1 MERGKDSIA
10 RTLLY
15 FQIFDYPLQKNEIWQ
30 FLNKK
35 IPYKDFEKAVKN
47 IPQKESF
54 YFLKGNELNI
64 KKRKKREILSNLK
77 IKIAE
82 EFARKVSSIPS
93 LQLVGISGS
102 LSMKNSEKNDDIDIF
117 VISKTGFV
125 WLTRLLLVL
134 FFKSFGVYRANN
146 DKDIKDKFCLNFI
159 VGENKIKFSKSK
171 RNEYLAHEIVQ
182 LLPIFQRDNSY
193 KNFIKNNNWVGEFLP
208 NFQERIIKNSIPIN
222 RKTTRTDKLLMAL
235 LNLLYIENL
244 ARIIQ
249 YVYMRSK
256 ITKEEIGKDIL
267 AFHPKDYKAVI
278 LKKLYSSVQKDTRG
292 H

>member
-1 MERGKDSIA
+1 MDPGKDPIA
-10 RTLLY
+10 RTLFY
-15 FQIFDYPLQKNEIWQ
+15 FQFFDYPLQKKEIWQ

-35 IPYKDFEKAVKN
+35 IPYKDFEKMVEN

-77 IKIAE
+77 IKRAK
-82 EFARKVSSIPS
+82 EFIRKVGFIPS
-93 LQLVGISGS
+93 LQLIGISGS

-134 FFKSFGVYRANN
+134 IFKSFGVYRTNN

-159 VGENKIKFSKSK
+159 VGENKTKFNKPK

-182 LLPIFQRDNSY
+182 LLPIFQRDNCY
-193 KNFIKNNNWVGEFLP
+193 KNFIKNNSWVNEFLP
-208 NFQERIIKNSIPIN
+208 NFQERIIENSIPIN
-222 RKTTRTDKLLMAL
+222 KKTTRLDKLLLRL

-249 YVYMRSK
+249 YIYMKSK

-267 AFHPKDYKAVI
+267 AFHPKDYEAVI
-278 LKKLYSSVQKDTRG
+278 LKKLYLSVQKDTRG